1 MDHFISFE
9 LSASEIAA
17 LRDDNWRNGNA
28 DLQAQTIVRDYLLR
42 RRLKAERIARKIK
55 LAERINER
63 TRA

>member
-9 LSASEIAA
+9 LSGSEIRE

-42 RRLKAERIARKIK
+42 RRLRAERIARKID
-55 LAERINER
+55 
-63 TRA
+63 RASHGRRAPH